1 MSEYRTP
8 DERGLE
14 ERAQALPEHV
24 ARNREMWDRTSDEY
38 DRNHAAD
45 LGGEKAMAWGVWR
58 IPEAEL
64 RVLGDVAGGE
74 LQGKDVLELGCGAAR
89 WSIALAKAGARP
101 VGLDLSSRQLE
112 HARRLMAEA
121 GVDFPLVLAS
131 AEAVPLDDSS
141 FDVVLCDWGAMTFA
155 DPERT
160 VPEVARLL
168 RPGGLFTFA
177 TATPISLLTLD
188 VVADRRGTTLLN
200 DYFGMCRIEWEDEV
214 DFQLPYGEWI
224 RLFRRSG
231 LIVEDL
237 IETRPP
243 EGASSTYVGAEE
255 TAWGRR
261 WPMEG
266 IWRLRK
272 GG

>member
-1 MSEYRTP
+1 MSEEHP
-8 DERGLE
+8 PE
-14 ERAQALPEHV
+14 AQALPVHV
-24 ARNREMWDRTSDEY
+24 VKNQEMWNRTSDDYER
-38 DRNHAAD
+38 DHAAD

-64 RVLGDVAGGE
+64 RVLGDVAGGD
-74 LQGKDVLELGCGAAR
+74 LRDKDVLELGCGAAR
-89 WSIALAKAGARP
+89 WSIALAKAGARV
-101 VGLDLSSRQLE
+101 VGLDFSSRQLE
-112 HARRLMAEA
+112 HARRNMAEA
-121 GVDFPLVLAS
+121 GVDFPLVQAS
-131 AEAVPLDDSS
+131 AESVPLPDAS
-141 FDVVLCDWGAMTFA
+141 FDVVFCDWGAMTFA

-168 RPGGLFTFA
+168 RPGGLFAFA
-177 TATPISLLTLD
+177 TATPISFITLD
-188 VVADRRGTTLLN
+188 VANDRQSTTLLN
-200 DYFGMCRIEWEDEV
+200 DYFGMRRLEWEDEV

-243 EGASSTYVGAEE
+243 DGVETSYVDAEE
-255 TAWGRR
+255 AAWSRR
-261 WPMEG
+261 WPREA

-272 GG
+272 GR